1 MPDSVRYVVS
11 SVLDPGTGAASST
24 ASGLPY
30 TNVKD
35 VLVRKVY
42 RTTGKANEWV
52 RLRASG
58 GATSI
63 NYIGIFNH
71 NLTKNASVLW
81 QGNST
86 SNFASGPALSTALS
100 VVTDAQGNVIPKI
113 SNFYAA
119 LQSYPHWRLYIKDNG
134 NASST
139 LEIGRI
145 FAGRYTQPTRNIR
158 DEFQI
163 RWIDPSRRMMTAG
176 RQGYTNLRT
185 KYQEF
190 EVGHGDVNEE
200 QIDTMYGI
208 FNEVGKHTAFVFAL
222 DPDSRPSHNT
232 IYCEFQSDLNA
243 THRVV
248 RQYGLNSIV
257 LSEKN

>member
-1 MPDSVRYVVS
+1 MPDNVRYVIS

-24 ASGLPY
+24 TSGLPY

-35 VLVRKVY
+35 VLIRKVY
-42 RTTGKANEWV
+42 RTTGKSNEWV

-63 NYIGIFNH
+63 NFIGIFGH
-71 NLTKNASVLW
+71 SFTKNASVLW

-100 VVTDAQGNVIPKI
+100 VVTDAQGAVIPKI
-113 SNFYAA
+113 GYFYSA
-119 LQSYPHWRLYIKDNG
+119 LQRHPHWRLYIKDSG

-145 FAGRYTQPTRNIR
+145 FAGRYIQPTRNIR
-158 DEFQI
+158 DGFQI
-163 RWIDPSRRMMTAG
+163 KIIDPSRGRITAG
-176 RQGYTNLRT
+176 RQGYFNLR
-185 KYQEF
+185 KRYQEF
-190 EVGHGDVNEE
+190 EFGNTDIGED
-200 QIDTMYGI
+200 QLDTMVGI
-208 FNEVGKHTAFVFAL
+208 FNSVGKNKAFVFSL

-232 IYCEFQSDLNA
+232 IYTIFQSDLSA
-243 THRVV
+243 TQRVL

-257 LSEKN
+257 VSEKN